1 MTDYIIIGII
11 ILIAIFAMP
20 ALDMICYKQ
29 SYLKSFKDLMKFKF
43 EDNDDNNTK

>member
-1 MTDYIIIGII
+1 MDYIIIGIL

-20 ALDMICYKQ
+20 ALDMIAYQK
-29 SYLKSFKDLMKFKF
+29 SYMKCFKDLMKFKF